1 MLYNELAYHVFL
13 ISWTKL
19 KDHQQWNVMN
29 LLSRKNF
36 DNPKM
41 SQKTAKKFTKFASD
55 QSLQEI
61 ILSGTSG
68 AVLY

>member
-1 MLYNELAYHVFL
+1 
-13 ISWTKL
+13 
-19 KDHQQWNVMN
+19 MN

-61 ILSGTSG
+61 ILSDTSG
-68 AVLY
+68 GGFVLSHCKSNDWFLYEM